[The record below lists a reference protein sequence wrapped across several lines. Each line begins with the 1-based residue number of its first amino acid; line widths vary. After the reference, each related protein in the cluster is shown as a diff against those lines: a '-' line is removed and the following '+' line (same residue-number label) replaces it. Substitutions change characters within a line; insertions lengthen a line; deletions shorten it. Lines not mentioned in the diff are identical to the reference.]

1 VVDLF
6 RNVNLMQRAL
16 DFHLERHS
24 VIAANVANVDTP
36 GFRPQELL
44 RADDG
49 DGTAPR
55 ALATTDGAHFQ
66 MSGGELAGLLV
77 ESAEDTTVAPGLDGN
92 SVSLERE
99 MSKLAANDLR
109 YDGAVKIVTGN
120 LAMLRYAAN
129 DASGG

>member
-1 VVDLF
+1 MADLF
-6 RNVNLMQRAL
+6 RAVDLMHRAL

-24 VIAANVANVDTP
+24 VISSNVANVDTP

-49 DGTAPR
+49 DGSSPR
-55 ALATTDGAHFQ
+55 ALATTDSAHFKV
-66 MSGGELAGLLV
+66 SGGELAGLLT
-77 ESAEDTTVAPGLDGN
+77 ESTVDTTVGAGLDGN

-109 YDGAVKIVTGN
+109 YDGAVKIVNAN

-129 DASGG
+129 DGSGG

>member
-1 VVDLF
+1 MADLF
-6 RNVNLMQRAL
+6 RAVDLMHRAL

-24 VIAANVANVDTP
+24 VIASNVANVDTP

-44 RADDG
+44 RTDDANG
-49 DGTAPR
+49 SSPR
-55 ALATTDGAHFQ
+55 ALATTDSAHFRL
-66 MSGGELAGLLV
+66 SGGELAGLMT
-77 ESAEDTTVAPGLDGN
+77 ETSEDTTVAAGLDGN

-109 YDGAVKIVTGN
+109 YDGAVKIVNAN

-129 DASGG
+129 DGSGG

>member
-1 VVDLF
+1 
-6 RNVNLMQRAL
+6 MHRAL

-24 VIAANVANVDTP
+24 VIASNVANVDTP
-36 GFRPQELL
+36 GFHPQELL
-44 RADDG
+44 RTDDANG
-49 DGTAPR
+49 SGPR
-55 ALATTDGAHFQ
+55 AMATTDAAHFRV
-66 MSGGELAGLLV
+66 SGGELAGLLT
-77 ESAEDTTVAPGLDGN
+77 ETADDNTVGAGLDGN

-109 YDGAVKIVTGN
+109 YDGAVKIVNAN